1 MMLQRSTRDSY
12 ERTEEWRTTC
22 HKAKYLGGNINNDNN
37 NKSSSLFTY
46 NNMHK
51 IAKLEL
57 IQTLEENITQPKTE
71 LLITLTE
78 NVC

>member
-1 MMLQRSTRDSY
+1 MP
-12 ERTEEWRTTC
+12 
-22 HKAKYLGGNINNDNN
+22 I
-37 NKSSSLFTY
+37 
-46 NNMHK
+46 

-57 IQTLEENITQPKTE
+57 IQTLEKNIAQPKTE